1 MKFRNTQGVAAL
13 KKVIE
18 KWQNDKTWVNNVAN
32 YFVKKE
38 VGTVHGPNG
47 ELMLIPQIVD
57 TTWLPDGKLHIF
69 VKSVEYDTKGLNNAM
84 ADPEYD
90 AKELEKV
97 LMDLTDNLKIE
108 IEEKIKEWEDAG
120 KKILTSN
127 PFLAEN

>member
-1 MKFRNTQGVAAL
+1 MNIQNMKGYEAI

-18 KWQNDKTWVNNVAN
+18 DWKNDTTWVNNVPN

-38 VGTVHGPNG
+38 VGAVHGPNC

-69 VKSVEYDTKGLNNAM
+69 VKSVEYDTKGLNNPM

-97 LMDLTDNLKIE
+97 LNEMTSSLKEEIKNQ
-108 IEEKIKEWEDAG
+108 IEEWEKDG
-120 KKILTSN
+120 KTIMTSN
-127 PFLAEN
+127 PFQF

>member
-1 MKFRNTQGVAAL
+1 MNIQNMKGYEAI

-18 KWQNDKTWVNNVAN
+18 DWKNDTTWVNDVTN

-38 VGTVHGPNG
+38 VGSVHGPYG

-69 VKSVEYDTKGLNNAM
+69 VKSVEYDTKGLNNPM

-97 LMDLTDNLKIE
+97 LKEMTSSLKEEIKNQIE
-108 IEEKIKEWEDAG
+108 GWKNDG
-120 KKILTSN
+120 KTIMTSN
-127 PFLAEN
+127 PFQF